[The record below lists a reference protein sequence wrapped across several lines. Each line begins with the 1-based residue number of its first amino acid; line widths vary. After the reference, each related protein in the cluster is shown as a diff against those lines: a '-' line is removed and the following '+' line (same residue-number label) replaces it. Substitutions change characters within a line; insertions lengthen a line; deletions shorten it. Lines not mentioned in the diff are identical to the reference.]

1 MIDFHLHSKC
11 SDGWYNPKDLIVA
24 AANKG
29 LKYVALTDHNNVDGL
44 VDAAAVAKFHD
55 IVFVNGMEFSCEYNT
70 HIVGLFL
77 KRFDEIN
84 EKVNLR
90 REYMNLSLRHYGFN
104 VEHYKNQRAA
114 RDACV
119 RKMIDNGVATNK
131 TFAIEHF
138 LLPPFSYGEA
148 IDLIHRSGGL
158 AILAHPNR
166 IEGVD
171 KNSLPNFLTNLM
183 HYNLDGIEVYQSGQ
197 TDEYTNFVKNLADE
211 NNLLISG
218 GSDFHNP
225 KRTDREMGMYGNVDN
240 RRPIPDEVFEILW
253 QNKDRYR

>member
-1 MIDFHLHSKC
+1 MIDFHMHSNC
-11 SDGWYNPKDLIVA
+11 SDGYYSPGDLVA
-24 AANKG
+24 VAANKG
-29 LKYVALTDHNNVDGL
+29 LKYIALTDHNNVNGL
-44 VDAAAVAKFHD
+44 VEAAATAKNLG
-55 IVFVNGMEFSCEYNT
+55 ITFVNGIEFSCEYNT
-70 HIVGLFL
+70 HITGLFL

-84 EKVNLR
+84 EKNVLR
-90 REYMNLSLRHYGFN
+90 GEYMKLSLKHYGFDVN
-104 VEHYKNQRAA
+104 KYKSLRSA

-119 RKMIDNGVATNK
+119 RKMIDSGIATNK

-138 LLPPFSYGEA
+138 LQPPFGYGEA
-148 IDLIHRSGGL
+148 IDLIHRCGGL

-166 IEGVD
+166 TEGVD

-197 TDEYTNFVKNLADE
+197 TDEYTDFVKNLADE

-225 KRTDREMGMYGNVDN
+225 KRTDRELGMYGNIDN